1 MLRAV
6 TFKELPGW
14 PDDDHA
20 AALAAFR
27 LSAQEILSQ
36 GSGFSRA
43 VTHGGRSEHWRDLC
57 SDALPPQPARQFFE
71 THFQPVRVED
81 DARPDGL
88 FTGYYEPETEG
99 SLKPSAAFPV
109 PLYARPPDLVRF
121 TEEECAATGLSFG
134 RRIHGQAVPY
144 PTRRQIEEGALK
156 GQGLELAWLKDW
168 ADAFFIHIQGSGR
181 VKLANGRVM
190 RLSYAAKSGLAYT
203 GIGAILAARGE
214 ISHEHLSM
222 QAIRRWLADHPRE
235 ARSLMW
241 ENQSFVFFRELA
253 LDDPSLGALG
263 AQHVQLT
270 PRRSLAVDR
279 DLWMFGTPI
288 WLDTT
293 VPAGEEGPMT
303 RFRQLLIA
311 QDTGS
316 AIKGLARGDVYWGFG
331 DEAARI
337 AGPMKSP
344 GTMNALLPL
353 GLAREL
359 GLGT

>member
-1 MLRAV
+1 MLRPV
-6 TFKELPGW
+6 TFAELPGW
-14 PDDDHA
+14 ADDDHA
-20 AALAAFR
+20 AALVAFR
-27 LSAQEILSQ
+27 LSAQEILTH

-43 VTHGGRSEHWRDLC
+43 VIHGGGREHWL
-57 SDALPPQPARQFFE
+57 DACRSAFEPQQARHFFE
-71 THFQPVRVED
+71 THFQPVRVQD
-81 DARPDGL
+81 DARSDGL
-88 FTGYYEPETEG
+88 FTGYYEPEVEG
-99 SLKPSAAFPV
+99 NPEPGAAFPV
-109 PLYARPPDLVRF
+109 PLYARPRDLQSF
-121 TEEECAATGLSFG
+121 TEEDRAATGLSFG
-134 RRIHGQAVPY
+134 RRIEGKPVPY
-144 PTRRQIEEGALK
+144 LTRREIEQGALA
-156 GQGLELAWLKDW
+156 GQGLELVWLRNW
-168 ADAFFIHIQGSGR
+168 ADAFFMQIQGSGR
-181 VKLANGRVM
+181 VKLPNGRVM
-190 RLSYAAKSGLAYT
+190 RLSYAAKSGLPYT
-203 GIGAILAARGE
+203 AIGAILAERGE
-214 ISHEHLSM
+214 IAREQLSM
-222 QAIRRWLADHPRE
+222 QSIRRWMADHPHD

-241 ENQSFVFFRELA
+241 ENQSFVFFRELV
-253 LDDPSLGALG
+253 LDDPALGALG

-288 WLDTT
+288 WLDTR

-303 RFRQLLIA
+303 PFRQLLIA

-344 GTMNALLPL
+344 GTMIALLPL